1 MKDITHKPESLRT
14 AIATGKLYAPAEA
27 LQLLKDRKTEKGDAL
42 EVARMAGIMA
52 VKNTPQI
59 LPFCHPVMSRAA
71 DVSYDFQEG
80 YVRAEASASVINST
94 GIEMEAL
101 TAVSA
106 TLLCIWDMLKPHTD
120 QDQMH
125 IGEIHLLKKTGGKS
139 HYLRPL
145 KPGVKTAILATH
157 PDIASGKKSN
167 KAAEHLRDLLTEY
180 GFDVVEF
187 EQCAGELQDTN
198 KRLQAWLQKDIELI
212 FTVGGTGTEPTDLTV
227 EAVEPLLTKALP
239 GLMETA
245 RQHGQKRTPYALMS
259 RGIGGMSG
267 NTVMVTLPGSSAGV
281 EESFHALRGGL
292 LKLVSNHRIA

>member
-14 AIATGKLYAPAEA
+14 AIATGKLYAPADA
-27 LQLLKDRKTEKGDAL
+27 LQLLKDRKTAKGDAL
-42 EVARMAGIMA
+42 EVARMAGIQA

-71 DVSYDFQEG
+71 DVTYDFQDG
-80 YVRAEASASVINST
+80 YVRAEASATVINST
-94 GIEMEAL
+94 GVEMEAL

-125 IGEIHLLKKTGGKS
+125 IGDIHLLKKTGGKS
-139 HYLRPL
+139 HYLRQLSPAV
-145 KPGVKTAILATH
+145 KVGVLATH
-157 PDIASGKKSN
+157 PDVASGKKSN
-167 KAAEHLRDLLTEY
+167 KAAEHLKSLLEKY
-180 GFDVVEF
+180 DFEVVAF
-187 EQCAGELQDTN
+187 ETCAGELQDTN
-198 KRLQAWLQKDIELI
+198 QRLQAWLQKDIELI

-227 EAVEPLLTKALP
+227 EAVQPLLTKELP

-259 RGIGGMSG
+259 RGIGGLSG
-267 NTVMVTLPGSSAGV
+267 NTVIVTLPGSTAGV

-292 LKLVSNHRIA
+292 LKLVSNHRVA

>member
-14 AIATGKLYAPAEA
+14 AVATGKLYAPADA

-42 EVARMAGIMA
+42 EVARMAGIQA

-71 DVSYDFQEG
+71 DVTYDFQDG
-80 YVRAEASASVINST
+80 YVRAEASATVINST
-94 GIEMEAL
+94 GVEMEAL

-139 HYLRPL
+139 HYLRQLSPA
-145 KPGVKTAILATH
+145 VKVGILATH
-157 PDIASGKKSN
+157 PDVASGKKPN
-167 KAAEHLRDLLTEY
+167 KAAEHLRDLLEKY
-180 GFDVVEF
+180 DFNVVEF

-198 KRLQAWLQKDIELI
+198 QRLQAWLQKDIELI

-259 RGIGGMSG
+259 RGIGGLSG
-267 NTVMVTLPGSSAGV
+267 NTVIVTLPGSSAGV

-292 LKLVSNHRIA
+292 LKLVSNHRVA

>member
-1 MKDITHKPESLRT
+1 MKDITHKPESMRT
-14 AIATGKLYAPAEA
+14 AVATGKLYAPADA

-42 EVARMAGIMA
+42 EVARMAGIQA

-71 DVSYDFQEG
+71 DVSYDFQDG
-80 YVRAEASASVINST
+80 YVRAEASATVINST
-94 GIEMEAL
+94 GVEMEAL

-106 TLLCIWDMLKPHTD
+106 TLLCLWDMLKPHTD

-125 IGEIHLLKKTGGKS
+125 IGDIHLLKKTGGKS
-139 HYLRPL
+139 HYLRQLDPAV
-145 KPGVKTAILATH
+145 KVGVLATH
-157 PDIASGKKSN
+157 PDVASGKKPN
-167 KAAEHLRDLLTEY
+167 KAAEHLKALLEKYKFVVTE
-180 GFDVVEF
+180 FDV
-187 EQCAGELQDTN
+187 CAGELQDTN
-198 KRLQAWLQKDIELI
+198 QRLQAWLQKDLELI

-227 EAVEPLLTKALP
+227 EAVQPLLTKALP

-259 RGIGGMSG
+259 RGIGGLSG
-267 NTVMVTLPGSSAGV
+267 NTVVVTLPGSRAGV

-292 LKLVSNHRIA
+292 LKLVSNHRLV

>member
-14 AIATGKLYAPAEA
+14 AVATGKLYAPADA

-42 EVARMAGIMA
+42 EVARMAGIQA

-71 DVSYDFQEG
+71 DVTYDFQDG
-80 YVRAEASASVINST
+80 YVRAEASATVINST
-94 GIEMEAL
+94 GVEMEAL

-139 HYLRPL
+139 HYLRQLNPA
-145 KPGVKTAILATH
+145 VKVGILATH
-157 PDIASGKKSN
+157 PDVASGKKPN
-167 KAAEHLRDLLTEY
+167 KAAEHLRDLLAKY
-180 GFDVVEF
+180 DFNVVEF

-198 KRLQAWLQKDIELI
+198 QRLQAWLQKDIELI

-259 RGIGGMSG
+259 RGIGGLSG
-267 NTVMVTLPGSSAGV
+267 NTVIVTLPGSSAGV

-292 LKLVSNHRIA
+292 LKLVSNHRVA

>member
-14 AIATGKLYAPAEA
+14 AVATGKLYAPAEA

-42 EVARMAGIMA
+42 EVARMAGIQA

-71 DVSYDFQEG
+71 DVTYDFQDG
-80 YVRAEASASVINST
+80 YVRAEASATVINST
-94 GIEMEAL
+94 GVEMEAL

-139 HYLRPL
+139 HYLRQLNPA
-145 KPGVKTAILATH
+145 VKVGILATH
-157 PDIASGKKSN
+157 PDIVSGKKAN
-167 KAAEHLRDLLTEY
+167 NAAEHLKALLEKY
-180 GFDVVEF
+180 QFNVSQFD
-187 EQCAGELQDTN
+187 QCAGELQDTN
-198 KRLQAWLQKDIELI
+198 QRLQAWLQTDLELI

-227 EAVEPLLTKALP
+227 EAVKPLLTKELP

-259 RGIGGMSG
+259 RGIGGLSG
-267 NTVMVTLPGSSAGV
+267 NTVVVTLPGSSAGV

-292 LKLVSNHRIA
+292 LKLIANHRPR